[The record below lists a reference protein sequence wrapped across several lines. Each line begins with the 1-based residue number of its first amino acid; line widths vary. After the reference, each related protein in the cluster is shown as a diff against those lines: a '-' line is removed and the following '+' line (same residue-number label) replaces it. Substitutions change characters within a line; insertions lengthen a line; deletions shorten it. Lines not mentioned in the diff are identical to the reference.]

1 MDNVSNFAAFFSE
14 YFGVIIS
21 TFGAALAVGMAGTGS
36 AKGMGLA
43 GQAAAGL
50 VSEDPD
56 KFGKALVLQLL
67 PGTQGIY
74 GLLVAFMIL
83 LYNGVV
89 TPLEVPISAVQG
101 WIFFM
106 GSLPIAIVGLTSA
119 IAQGKTAVAGIGL
132 LGKRPEESGKA
143 ITMAIMV
150 ETYAVFALLISMLT
164 ILLSNGNF

>member
-1 MDNVSNFAAFFSE
+1 MDFFGE
-14 YFGVIIS
+14 YFGLLIS
-21 TFGAALAVGMAGTGS
+21 TAGAALSVILAGTGS
-36 AKGMGLA
+36 AKGMSLA

-56 KFGKALVLQLL
+56 KFGQALVLQLL

-74 GLLVAFMIL
+74 GLLVAFLIL
-83 LYNGVV
+83 LNNGVV
-89 TPLEVPISAVQG
+89 TPLDVPISVAQG
-101 WIFFM
+101 WIYFL
-106 GSLPIAIVGLTSA
+106 GALPIAFVGFTSA
-119 IAQGKTAVAGIGL
+119 IAQGKTVVSGIGL

-164 ILLSNGNF
+164 VLLGKA

>member
-1 MDNVSNFAAFFSE
+1 METSNFMEFFGT

-21 TFGAALAVGMAGTGS
+21 TLGAALAVGLAGTGS

-83 LYNGVV
+83 LNNGIVGG
-89 TPLEVPISAVQG
+89 EPISAAQG
-101 WIFFM
+101 WVYFFAAM
-106 GSLPIAIVGLTSA
+106 PTAIAGLTSA

-164 ILLSNGNF
+164 ILLSGGKF

>member
-1 MDNVSNFAAFFSE
+1 MTNLMEFFGE

-21 TFGAALAVGMAGTGS
+21 TFGAALAVGLAGTGS

-83 LYNGVV
+83 LNNGIVGG
-89 TPLEVPISAVQG
+89 EAISAAQG
-101 WIFFM
+101 WVYFFAA
-106 GSLPIAIVGLTSA
+106 LPIAIAGLTSA

-164 ILLSNGNF
+164 ILLSAGKF

>member
-1 MDNVSNFAAFFSE
+1 MDNVSNFAEFFQT
-14 YFGVIIS
+14 YFGTIIS
-21 TFGAALAVGMAGTGS
+21 TLGAALAVALAGTGS
-36 AKGMGLA
+36 AKGMSLA

-56 KFGKALVLQLL
+56 KFGQALVLQLL

-74 GLLVAFMIL
+74 GLLVAFLVL
-83 LYNGVV
+83 LFNGVIGGDA
-89 TPLEVPISAVQG
+89 ISAAQG
-101 WIFFM
+101 WVFFFGCM
-106 GSLPIAIVGLTSA
+106 PIAIAGLTSA

-150 ETYAVFALLISMLT
+150 ETYAVFALLISLLT
-164 ILLSNGNF
+164 ILLSNGKF